1 MLIESQK
8 DHYEPLGHYRPMT
21 WRLGVRVGLTV
32 RFRSS
37 LIKAWTNASP
47 STRHSSSLSADL
59 FYRPGPSTVVE
70 VSTVDNVDFSSQ
82 TRTVLWFRT
91 LISQIHRT
99 ERRLKST
106 RIKCS

>member
-37 LIKAWTNASP
+37 FILT
-47 STRHSSSLSADL
+47 SLDQSVDQC
-59 FYRPGPSTVVE
+59 
-70 VSTVDNVDFSSQ
+70 VSEYTAQ
-82 TRTVLWFRT
+82 L
-91 LISQIHRT
+91 
-99 ERRLKST
+99 
-106 RIKCS
+106 